1 MQVIDLSAVAQT
13 ATDRPALGE
22 AVEAVLDRLAE
33 AMADAVAA
41 LPNSLPVPAGYLRD
55 GQGRLVPTEQ
65 VRESDLLRD
74 AVARDLAIEGELL
87 HALLG
92 RFKRRALADLRDLVS
107 AAAER
112 FEVRIGGA
120 KGNLSITTFDGN
132 WKVQRVYRDVLSFS
146 EEIHAAKELIDQCIT
161 RWSEGA
167 DPHIRVLVDRA
178 FRADKSGDM
187 RTGPVLELLRVD
199 IEDDDWQRAM
209 KALAESIHLSGSA
222 VYVRVFRRDQNGV
235 YVPVPLD
242 LAAV

>member
-1 MQVIDLSAVAQT
+1 MSIATAEKTPFEPARNPAVDAVLTRLSATLREA
-13 ATDRPALGE
+13 AAEIPHPAAAPEGY
-22 AVEAVLDRLAE
+22 RC
-33 AMADAVAA
+33 DA
-41 LPNSLPVPAGYLRD
+41 
-55 GQGRLVPTEQ
+55 QGRLVPQAQ

-74 AVARDLAIEGELL
+74 EVAQDLAIEGELL

-92 RFKRRALADLRDLVS
+92 QYKARALADLRDLVA

-112 FEVRIGGA
+112 FEVAIGGE
-120 KGNLSITTFDGN
+120 KGNLSITSYDGR

-146 EEIHAAKELIDQCIT
+146 EEIHAAKALIDGCIT

-178 FRADKSGDM
+178 FRADKSGDL
-187 RTGPVLELLRVD
+187 RTGPVMELLRVD
-199 IEDDDWQRAM
+199 IDDEEWQTAM
-209 KALAESIHLSGSA
+209 KALAESIQISGSA
-222 VYVRVFRRDQNGV
+222 VYVRIFRRTSAGT

>member
-1 MQVIDLSAVAQT
+1 
-13 ATDRPALGE
+13 
-22 AVEAVLDRLAE
+22 
-33 AMADAVAA
+33 
-41 LPNSLPVPAGYLRD
+41 VPEGYLRD
-55 GQGRLVPTEQ
+55 GQDRLVPTEQ

-87 HALLG
+87 HVLLG
-92 RFKRRALADLRDLVS
+92 RFKARALADLRDLVAS
-107 AAAER
+107 GAER
-112 FEVRIGGA
+112 FGVRIGGD
-120 KGNLSITTFDGN
+120 KGNLSITTFDGA

-146 EEIHAAKELIDQCIT
+146 EEIHAAKALIDECIT

-178 FRADKSGDM
+178 FRADKSGDL

-199 IEDDDWQRAM
+199 IDDPDWQMAM
-209 KALAESIHLSGSA
+209 KALAESVQVSGSA
-222 VYVRVFRRDQNGV
+222 VYVRVFRRSQAGV